1 MLLCRIQLGERGT
14 NSSTVLVWLEGQSE
28 PFATEHGNVMY
39 DPKHFAAERDWQAPS
54 ASQNA
59 GPAAD
64 CYQTGSGWLHC
75 QKVEQGRFGI
85 HVGPKSG
92 DMVDVSIPRLH
103 ELALDIRVPKH
114 HLWDVATVRDRIPA

>member
-39 DPKHFAAERDWQAPS
+39 DPKHFAA
-54 ASQNA
+54 
-59 GPAAD
+59 
-64 CYQTGSGWLHC
+64 GWLHC